1 MNSRREIRTDVGR
14 IIVRKTRLVDD
25 FLVEANKY
33 SPLNAEEESRLI
45 ELAQKGDEDARN
57 KVLCSNLKFLYSLSA
72 RFQDGENILDLIDE
86 AYIGMDKALATFDAT
101 RGFRFISYAV
111 FQMRFM
117 ISNYYKNFYR
127 TVTLPKTVSR
137 LGDKPQ
143 LAMDRLFQENGYMPS
158 IEQIE
163 EYIETYLNEKV
174 IRATDLI
181 PQRYK
186 SLDKPL
192 IADEGDSSSVA
203 ESGELAYIISNK
215 DEYDDTQKHI
225 DETFKILM
233 QPLNER
239 EKLIVNL
246 WRKRGG
252 HELVAHELGVTP
264 EYVGMIL
271 HRAIAKMKKRTNHCM
286 LKAV

>member
-1 MNSRREIRTDVGR
+1 MNSRREIRTDVGG

-25 FLVEANKY
+25 FLAEANKY
-33 SPLNAEEESRLI
+33 SPLKAEEEAQLI

-57 KVLCSNLKFLYSLSA
+57 KVLCSNLKFLYALCA
-72 RFQDGENILDLIDE
+72 RFQHGENILDLIDE
-86 AYIGMDKALATFDAT
+86 AYIGMDRALATFDAT

-111 FQMRFM
+111 FQMRCM
-117 ISNYYKNFYR
+117 ISTYYKNYFR
-127 TVTLPKTVSR
+127 TVTLPKTISR

-163 EYIETYLNEKV
+163 EYIETYLNDKV
-174 IRATDLI
+174 IYATDLL
-181 PQRYK
+181 PQTYK

-192 IADEGDSSSVA
+192 IADEGDSPSVA

-239 EKLIVNL
+239 EKLVVNL
-246 WRKRGG
+246 WRKSGG
-252 HELVAHELGVTP
+252 HEFVAHELGVTP
-264 EYVGMIL
+264 EYVGLIL
-271 HRAIAKMKKRTNHCM
+271 RSAIAKMKKRTNHRM